1 MALPAVSDIYR
12 ARRGVREYELYHM
25 ATPRSATPEYHAHDF
40 YEFYFFIAGDTTV
53 YIEEYTHKLHPGD
66 VVIFPPGYMHRVLH
80 QTPDAFY
87 ERMLIYASQEELK
100 TMGSRDYSLLKVLED
115 CIGRSQF
122 RFSLDT
128 ESFEHCRLAIY
139 DMIHSAI
146 DNKRPAQSLINR
158 CRVQLL
164 LATLC
169 AWFEEMKGMA
179 EMSPPDRIGLVI
191 AYINEHVDKPLSLEK
206 LSGLFFISKYHL
218 LREFKR
224 RTNKSIY
231 QFILSKRVN
240 LAKLVLQSGLPPS
253 QAAARCGFSDYSSFF
268 KAFKKETGV
277 SPNHYIAALKNAD
290 GQRPSRGI

>member
-1 MALPAVSDIYR
+1 MTLPSVSDIYR
-12 ARRGVREYELYHM
+12 AERGVQEYELYHM
-25 ATPRSATPEYHAHDF
+25 ASPRSATPQYHAHDY
-40 YEFYFFIAGDTTV
+40 YEFYFFIAGNTTV

-87 ERMLIYASQEELK
+87 ERMLIYISVEELK
-100 TMGSRDYSLLKVLED
+100 SMGSRDYSLLDVLED
-115 CIGRSQF
+115 CVRHSRF
-122 RFSLDT
+122 RFSLEADN
-128 ESFEHCRLAIY
+128 FDHCRLAIY

-146 DNKRPAQSLINR
+146 DNKRPVQRLINR
-158 CRVQLL
+158 CRVNLL
-164 LATLC
+164 LAMLC
-169 AWFEEMKGMA
+169 TWFEEMKDTS
-179 EMSPPDRIGLVI
+179 EMNPPDRIGQVI

-253 QAAARCGFSDYSSFF
+253 QAAIRCGFSDYSSFF

-277 SPNHYIAALKNAD
+277 SPNRYLAALKK
-290 GQRPSRGI
+290 R